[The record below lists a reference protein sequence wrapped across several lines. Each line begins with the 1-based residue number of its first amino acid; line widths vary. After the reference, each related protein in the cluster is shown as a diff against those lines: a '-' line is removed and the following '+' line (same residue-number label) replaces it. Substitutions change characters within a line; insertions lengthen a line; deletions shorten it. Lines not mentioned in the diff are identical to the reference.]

1 MSPRHARRKRE
12 TATPT
17 PPRGV
22 LMRFKADGPAIPD
35 ALLDERDAG
44 NVVFLCGA
52 GVSIA
57 AGMPD
62 FEELARHVVAELVP
76 PQDSEIRSA
85 LQTYGA
91 DEEST
96 PAGWRRRSLDEVF
109 QMLYD
114 DYRPEQVAESV
125 WRKLSKTREAQRHH
139 TIARLSANAEGDPQI
154 VTTNFDRLFETAV
167 GEGAPRYEAPVFPD
181 LRRSATGITYLH
193 GRLADSESG
202 PHNYILSS
210 SDLGRAYLAE
220 GWATGFVRELLQ
232 RYTVVL
238 LGYQAED
245 PPLRYLLQGLDSAG
259 KPSRDRLFA
268 FDKGD
273 DEDVR
278 AKWSG
283 RNVRAIPYN
292 GNDHNALWETLEAW
306 AERADNPAAWRN
318 AVVERSGN
326 GPRALEPHERGM
338 VAHVVKTATGAKQ
351 FADQDP
357 VPSAE
362 WLCVF
367 DASYRYATP
376 KSGIGSSLQPSDPLL
391 QPFDPLETY
400 GLDDDPSRPSGTVWD
415 GGLQGEDLISW
426 RRRDES
432 ADRWQGLSRRRRL
445 QPAPLPP
452 RLFHL
457 ARWLVSRVTDPVLAW
472 WVARQ
477 PALHPQ
483 LHQMLKSAVEGSPGL
498 TDDAR
503 RGWMVLLEALESR
516 APHPVDVDLHH
527 LPKRIGKHGWRAGLI
542 REFEAL
548 TEPVF
553 EAGPPRTLRE
563 PQPPSGDWSDVKWRT
578 VADIRIRF
586 PSQTVSWPTV
596 PDDSLPSVYAAL
608 ERNLLRVCA
617 RTQEASEIGW
627 EDADVRSDS
636 RDRNAYVSLFRETLD
651 RLARRDDER
660 VKRHIALWPDP
671 DPHFFDRLRLD
682 VWSKASL
689 FSSTEVMDHVL
700 ALSNDQFWRDNDRR
714 ELMSL
719 LHGRWY
725 DTSAEQRRRIGQRI
739 LDGPPRAY
747 DENETRRQA
756 TAASCLGWLIWNDC
770 ALPDDLVEQ
779 WKTLKGKVR
788 GWDDSWVDDVVS
800 GAVALGVED
809 VEINEDA
816 SVFDDVPVREIVRV
830 ALEHS
835 ARTPFV
841 VNAPFTGLVRNRPVR
856 AIRALGAS
864 ARRGEFPAYL
874 WSSALRNWPANA
886 PPRATRV
893 LHGHLRRLPAETIAA
908 MSNAVGEWLEKRFPD
923 VASED
928 RLFALGV
935 FDHMVESLSTVSAS
949 EGLGRGP
956 GERTILSDVQAS
968 RPTLVRAVDAP
979 IGKAVQGLIEVIG
992 RDKPEQ
998 GAGLPEYSKLRF
1010 EKLLSASGE
1019 GADDAV
1025 CVLSSRIAWLN
1036 WIDPMWVDAKMI
1048 PWFGP
1053 DHDRREPAWNGILS
1067 ARTQLSIR
1075 PHFDR
1080 IKDGFLALP
1089 NTMYGWGWRE
1099 KTQKYSTS
1107 VVELALFSQIDEPGL
1122 SFEDARRCLRRIRA
1136 RDREHVIWFLRLVGK
1151 DDKDRWR
1158 NLVIPFIRKAW
1169 PNERR
1174 CRTSGTSGAWL
1185 SLLCHTGDAFADVLD
1200 AVRNHIGAIDVR
1212 QAVLPEAMEPLT
1224 KMFPQAMLEL
1234 LNRVAP
1240 DGVAG
1245 APYGLSRV
1253 LDLLAEAAPELIG
1266 DTRYRRLHRLAAQE

>member
-1 MSPRHARRKRE
+1 MTGTGNR
-12 TATPT
+12 
-17 PPRGV
+17 
-22 LMRFKADGPAIPD
+22 MRFKANGPAIPD
-35 ALLDERDAG
+35 VLLDERDAG

-52 GVSIA
+52 GVSIE
-57 AGMPD
+57 AGMPEFKD
-62 FEELARHVVAELVP
+62 LAQHVVGELDP
-76 PQDSEIRSA
+76 PQDSEIRRA
-85 LQTYGA
+85 LQTYDA
-91 DEEST
+91 DEDST
-96 PAGWRRRSLDEVF
+96 PVGWRQRSLDEVF

-125 WRKLSKTREAQRHH
+125 WRKLSKTREAQPHH
-139 TIARLSANAEGDPQI
+139 TIARLSANTGGHPQI
-154 VTTNFDRLFETAV
+154 VTTNFDHLFETAI
-167 GEGAPRYEAPVFPD
+167 GKEAPRYEAPAFPD
-181 LRRSATGITYLH
+181 LRRSPKGITYLH

-220 GWATGFVRELLQ
+220 GWAAGFVRELLQ

-259 KPSRDRLFA
+259 KPSWDRLFA

-273 DEDVR
+273 DEHVR

-292 GNDHNALWETLEAW
+292 GNKHDALWETLEAW
-306 AERADNPAAWRN
+306 AERADNPAEWRN
-318 AVVERSGN
+318 AVVERSGA

-338 VAHVVKTATGAKQ
+338 IAHVVKTATGAKQ

-367 DASYRYATP
+367 DASYRYAMP

-400 GLDDDPSRPSGTVWD
+400 GLDDDPPRPSGTLWD
-415 GGLQGEDLISW
+415 GGPQGEDLISW
-426 RRRDES
+426 RRGDES
-432 ADRWQGLSRRRRL
+432 ADRWQGLSRRPRL

-483 LHQMLKSAVEGSPGL
+483 LHQMLKSTVEGSPSL

-563 PQPPSGDWSDVKWRT
+563 PQPPSGDWSDVKWRM

-596 PDDSLPSVYAAL
+596 PDDNLPSVYAAL

-627 EDADVRSDS
+627 EGADVRPDS

-682 VWSKASL
+682 VWGKASL
-689 FSSTEVMDHVL
+689 FSGTEVVDHVL
-700 ALSNDQFWRDNDRR
+700 ALSDEQFWRDNDRR

-719 LHGRWY
+719 LHGRWD

-756 TAASCLGWLIWNDC
+756 TAASCLGWLIQNDC

-779 WKTLKGKVR
+779 WKTLKGKMP
-788 GWDDSWVDDVVS
+788 GWDDSWVNEGVS
-800 GAVALGVED
+800 APMALGVGD
-809 VEINEDA
+809 VETNEDT
-816 SVFDDVPVREIVRV
+816 SVLDGVPVGDIVRV
-830 ALEHS
+830 ALENS
-835 ARTPFV
+835 GRISLSV
-841 VNAPFTGLVRNRPVR
+841 VNEPFTGLVKTRPGR
-856 AIRALGAS
+856 AIRALGAA
-864 ARRGEFPAYL
+864 ARRGEFSAYL
-874 WSSALRNWPANA
+874 WSLALRHWPDTA
-886 PPRATRV
+886 PRRATRA
-893 LHGHLRRLPAETIAA
+893 LHGHLRRLTAETIVA
-908 MSNAVGEWLEKRFPD
+908 MPNPIGEWLEKRFPD
-923 VASED
+923 LASED
-928 RLFALGV
+928 RIFAVEL
-935 FDHMVESLSTVSAS
+935 FDHLVESLSTAAP
-949 EGLGRGP
+949 EGLGSGP
-956 GERTILSDVQAS
+956 VRPTPASRVPSS
-968 RPTLVRAVDAP
+968 RPTLLRAVNAP
-979 IGKAVQGLIEVIG
+979 IGKAVRGLIEVLS
-992 RDKPEQ
+992 RDKPEECTE
-998 GAGLPEYSKLRF
+998 LPEDLKLRF
-1010 EKLLSASGE
+1010 ERLLSAGGE

-1036 WIDPMWVDAKMI
+1036 WIDPSWVDTNMI
-1048 PWFGP
+1048 PWFHP
-1053 DHDRREPAWNGILS
+1053 DHERTEPAWNGILS
-1067 ARTQLSIR
+1067 ARTQWSIR
-1075 PHFDR
+1075 PHFD
-1080 IKDGFLALP
+1080 KMKEGFLALP
-1089 NTMYGWGWRE
+1089 NAMYEWGWRE
-1099 KTQKYSTS
+1099 KTQKYSTAI
-1107 VVELALFSQIDEPGL
+1107 VELVLFSRTGEPGL
-1122 SFEDARRCLRRIRA
+1122 SFEDARRCLRRITA
-1136 RDREHVIWFLRLVGK
+1136 ADREHVIWFLGRVGAENDDGWRTLVM
-1151 DDKDRWR
+1151 
-1158 NLVIPFIRKAW
+1158 PFIRKAW
-1169 PNERR
+1169 PRERR

-1185 SLLCHTGDAFADVLD
+1185 SLLCHTGDAFPDLLA
-1200 AVRNHIGAIDVR
+1200 AVRDHLGAVDWR
-1212 QAVLPEAMEPLT
+1212 HAMLSGLEPLVER
-1224 KMFPQAMLEL
+1224 FPRQTLDL
-1234 LNRVAP
+1234 LARVAP
-1240 DGVAG
+1240 DGVAE
-1245 APYGLSRV
+1245 APYGLSQV
-1253 LDLLAEAAPELIG
+1253 LDLLAEARPDLIS
-1266 DTRYRRLHRLAAQE
+1266 DPRYRRLHRLAARE

>member
-1 MSPRHARRKRE
+1 MTGTGNR
-12 TATPT
+12 
-17 PPRGV
+17 
-22 LMRFKADGPAIPD
+22 MRFKANGPAIPD
-35 ALLDERDAG
+35 VLLDERDAG

-52 GVSIA
+52 GVSIE
-57 AGMPD
+57 AGMPEFKD
-62 FEELARHVVAELVP
+62 LAQHVVGELDP
-76 PQDSEIRSA
+76 PQDSEIRRA
-85 LQTYGA
+85 LQTYDA
-91 DEEST
+91 DEDST
-96 PAGWRRRSLDEVF
+96 PVGWRQRSLDEVF

-125 WRKLSKTREAQRHH
+125 WRTLSKTREAQPHH
-139 TIARLSANAEGDPQI
+139 TIARLSANTGGHPQI
-154 VTTNFDRLFETAV
+154 VTTNFDHLFETAI
-167 GEGAPRYEAPVFPD
+167 GKEAPRYEAPAFPD
-181 LRRSATGITYLH
+181 LRRSPKGITYLH

-220 GWATGFVRELLQ
+220 GWAAGFVRELLQ

-259 KPSRDRLFA
+259 KPSWDRLFA

-273 DEDVR
+273 DEHVR

-292 GNDHNALWETLEAW
+292 GNKHDALWETLEAW
-306 AERADNPAAWRN
+306 AERADNPAEWRN
-318 AVVERSGN
+318 AVVERSGA

-338 VAHVVKTATGAKQ
+338 IAHVVKTATGAKQ

-367 DASYRYATP
+367 DASYRYAMP

-400 GLDDDPSRPSGTVWD
+400 GLDDDPPRPSGTLWD
-415 GGLQGEDLISW
+415 GGPQGEDLISW
-426 RRRDES
+426 RRGDES
-432 ADRWQGLSRRRRL
+432 ADRWQGLSRRPRL

-483 LHQMLKSAVEGSPGL
+483 LHQMLKSTVEGSPSL

-563 PQPPSGDWSDVKWRT
+563 PQPPSGDWSDVKWRM

-596 PDDSLPSVYAAL
+596 PDDNLPSVYAAL

-627 EDADVRSDS
+627 EGADVRPDS

-671 DPHFFDRLRLD
+671 DPYFFDRLRLD
-682 VWSKASL
+682 VWGKASL
-689 FSSTEVMDHVL
+689 FSGTEVVDHVL
-700 ALSNDQFWRDNDRR
+700 ALSDEQFWRDNDRR

-719 LHGRWY
+719 LHGRWD

-756 TAASCLGWLIWNDC
+756 TAASCLGWLIQNDC

-779 WKTLKGKVR
+779 WKTLKGKMP
-788 GWDDSWVDDVVS
+788 GWDSWVNEGVS
-800 GAVALGVED
+800 APIALGVGD
-809 VEINEDA
+809 VETNEDT
-816 SVFDDVPVREIVRV
+816 SVLDGVPVGDIVRV
-830 ALEHS
+830 ALENS
-835 ARTPFV
+835 GRISLSV
-841 VNAPFTGLVRNRPVR
+841 VNEPFTGLVKTRPGR
-856 AIRALGAS
+856 AIRALGAA
-864 ARRGEFPAYL
+864 ARRGEFSAYL
-874 WSSALRNWPANA
+874 WSLALRHWPDTA
-886 PPRATRV
+886 PRRATRA
-893 LHGHLRRLPAETIAA
+893 LHGHLRRLTAETIVA
-908 MSNAVGEWLEKRFPD
+908 MPNPIGEWLEKRFPD

-928 RLFALGV
+928 RIFAVEL
-935 FDHMVESLSTVSAS
+935 FDHLVESLSTAAP
-949 EGLGRGP
+949 EGLGSGP
-956 GERTILSDVQAS
+956 VRPTPASRVPSS
-968 RPTLVRAVDAP
+968 RPTLLRAVNAP
-979 IGKAVQGLIEVIG
+979 IGKAVRGLIEVLS
-992 RDKPEQ
+992 RDKPEECT
-998 GAGLPEYSKLRF
+998 GLPEDLKLRF
-1010 EKLLSASGE
+1010 ERLLSAGGE

-1036 WIDPMWVDAKMI
+1036 WIDPSWVDTNMI
-1048 PWFGP
+1048 PWFHP
-1053 DHDRREPAWNGILS
+1053 DHERTEPAWNGILS
-1067 ARTQLSIR
+1067 ARTQWSIR
-1075 PHFDR
+1075 PHFD
-1080 IKDGFLALP
+1080 KMKEGFLALP
-1089 NTMYGWGWRE
+1089 NAMYEWGWRE
-1099 KTQKYSTS
+1099 KTQKYSTAI
-1107 VVELALFSQIDEPGL
+1107 VELVLFSRTDEPGL

-1136 RDREHVIWFLRLVGK
+1136 ADREHVIWFLGRVGAENDDGWRTLVM
-1151 DDKDRWR
+1151 
-1158 NLVIPFIRKAW
+1158 PFIRKAW
-1169 PNERR
+1169 PRERR

-1185 SLLCHTGDAFADVLD
+1185 SLLCHTGDAFPDLLA
-1200 AVRNHIGAIDVR
+1200 AVRDHLGAVDWR
-1212 QAVLPEAMEPLT
+1212 HAMLSGLEPLVER
-1224 KMFPQAMLEL
+1224 FPRQTLDL
-1234 LNRVAP
+1234 LARVAP
-1240 DGVAG
+1240 DGVAE
-1245 APYGLSRV
+1245 APYGLSQV
-1253 LDLLAEAAPELIG
+1253 LDLLAEARPDLIS
-1266 DTRYRRLHRLAAQE
+1266 DPRYRRLHRLAARE